1 MAANIVFSHISGGR
15 AFLRF
20 NASATI
26 NVVANSTANS
36 DLSTANDQVLGATI
50 TKVLWSVTPNSTVN
64 TISIARGANTIMTLT
79 GTGSWDFKSMG
90 IAETEYS
97 GATIVVTMP
106 PTSTLFIECSKLYA
120 NGTL

>member
-20 NASATI
+20 NANATI

-36 DLSTANDQVLGATI
+36 DLSTANDQVIGATL
-50 TKVLWSVTPNSTVN
+50 TKLIWSTGGTVKVARGSN
-64 TISIARGANTIMTLT
+64 TICVLNGSGA
-79 GTGSWDFKSMG
+79 WDLKSMG
-90 IAETEYS
+90 TPETEYPA
-97 GATIVVTMP
+97 ATIAVTFSDGGAN
-106 PTSTLFIECSKLYA
+106 STLFIECSKLYA